1 MIQRGCVIIY
11 NMGKEI
17 DLEARV
23 YKLIIFDFDG
33 TIGDTGKVSLEI
45 YETISKRHGFQVLSP
60 EEIEFFRTLPIKTRM
75 KKMDIPLRH
84 IPKLT
89 RQSWNLMAEKIPY
102 TRPFDGIEA
111 ILKAIQDKGIPLI
124 IVSSNA
130 TQNVTAFLKNNHFDF
145 FNQVFG
151 GAKLFGKEKTL
162 KKIIKRHK
170 IALKEALYVGDELR
184 DIVSCQSIGLPI
196 AAVTWGFDKRS
207 LLQSAEPD
215 YLVDTPY
222 ELKSIIGL

>member
-1 MIQRGCVIIY
+1 M
-11 NMGKEI
+11 
-17 DLEARV
+17 

-33 TIGDTGKVSLEI
+33 TIGDTGKVSLEV

-75 KKMDIPLRH
+75 KKMDIPLRR

-89 RQSWNLMAEKIPY
+89 KQTWQLMAEKIPF
-102 TRPFDGIEA
+102 TRPFEGIETL
-111 ILKAIQDKGIPLI
+111 LKAIQEKHIPMI

-130 TQNVTAFLKNNHFDF
+130 TSNIHGFIAHNHFNYFDHIY
-145 FNQVFG
+145 G
-151 GAKLFGKEKTL
+151 GAKLFGKEKAL

-170 IALKEALYVGDELR
+170 LTPDQVLYIGDELR
-184 DIVSCQSIGLPI
+184 DIESCKALGLPI

-207 LLQSAEPD
+207 LLQSAAPT
-215 YLVDTPY
+215 YLVDTPH
-222 ELKSIIGL
+222 EIKTIIGL